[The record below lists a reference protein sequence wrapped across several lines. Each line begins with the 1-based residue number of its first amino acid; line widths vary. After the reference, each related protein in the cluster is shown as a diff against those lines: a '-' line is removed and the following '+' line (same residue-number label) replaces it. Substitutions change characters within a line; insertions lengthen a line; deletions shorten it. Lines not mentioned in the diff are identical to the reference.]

1 MDLVVFIYDGPVCV
15 LIIRSREFAASK
27 MPEFACRDR
36 TRAPSMA
43 ILRRNLLMLNSLAS
57 ASARERNSFAR
68 FRSAWRPYANGWDK
82 SSDLCHSVY

>member
-43 ILRRNLLMLNSLAS
+43 ILRRNLLMLNSVAFGQKAS
-57 ASARERNSFAR
+57 
-68 FRSAWRPYANGWDK
+68 
-82 SSDLCHSVY
+82 LCEWLGQVF